1 MKISK
6 LHYLIFLGKI
16 EISDSPLHFDIS
28 RPVVDQLKSDYNSFN
43 GEMFSTYGISLRF
56 PLHG

>member
-6 LHYLIFLGKI
+6 LQYLIFLDKI
-16 EISDSPLHFDIS
+16 EISVSPLHFDIL

-43 GEMFSTYGISLRF
+43 DEMFRTYGMNLRF

>member
-6 LHYLIFLGKI
+6 LHYLIFRDKI
-16 EISDSPLHFDIS
+16 EISVSPLHSDIQ

-43 GEMFSTYGISLRF
+43 DEMFRTFGMNLRF